1 MLSPYRVLDLTDER
15 GLLCGKILA
24 DLGADVIQIESPAGS
39 PSRRVGP
46 FYRGEIHVE
55 RSLYWWAYAA
65 NKRGVTL
72 DVATTDG
79 RALLTRLVEKAD
91 FLIESGAPG
100 ALAALGLRWDALSEI
115 NPALIMASITPSQLE
130 APLLLD
136 QATSG
141 READQD
147 PVQRSEFR
155 LSRAEGVHPWPEP
168 DIGTHTVEI
177 CTDIL
182 GMSREEIDA
191 LVAEEV
197 LEVAGGG

>member
-24 DLGADVIQIESPAGS
+24 DLGADVIQLESPAGN
-39 PSRRVGP
+39 PARRVGP
-46 FYRGEIHVE
+46 FYRGETHPE

-100 ALAALGLRWDALSEI
+100 ALRRSGSAGTRSSRSTPRSSWRRSLPSVRPV
-115 NPALIMASITPSQLE
+115 PALDTGRPTSPAWRWPAS
-130 APLLLD
+130 
-136 QATSG
+136 
-141 READQD
+141 
-147 PVQRSEFR
+147 
-155 LSRAEGVHPWPEP
+155 
-168 DIGTHTVEI
+168 
-177 CTDIL
+177 CT
-182 GMSREEIDA
+182 
-191 LVAEEV
+191 
-197 LEVAGGG
+197 